1 MCDCLQPVDF
11 SKVFTNANPLALD
24 LMQRMLKFNPA
35 DRIDVDGALAHS
47 YLKSLHDPAAE
58 PRAQKTIVLGF
69 EEDDLNGEQVRARMY
84 DEMMSY
90 YAK

>member
-1 MCDCLQPVDF
+1 VDF
-11 SKVFTNANPLALD
+11 SQVYKTANPLALD

-35 DRIDVDGALAHS
+35 DRIDVDAALAHP
-47 YLKSLHDPAAE
+47 YLASLHDPAAE

-69 EEDDLNGEQVRARMY
+69 EEDDLDGDHVRARMY
-84 DEMMSY
+84 DEMMTY